1 MGDAISVVRARRLEI
16 ARAIA
21 ELQDE
26 DKDLETAEQV
36 LARLSG
42 AGPGGASS
50 GKAKSARAAGAPK
63 PASGRPSQRALVL
76 EVLRSSEEVWLKSGA
91 IAQAASRLS
100 GAPVPELSLRP
111 LLSALKRE
119 SVIVRDGHK
128 VALRARVGAKAHAR
142 VSARADV

>member
-1 MGDAISVVRARRLEI
+1 MSDAISVVRARRLEI

-36 LARLSG
+36 LVRLSG
-42 AGPGGASS
+42 AGPAAAAPS
-50 GKAKSARAAGAPK
+50 KPSARAPRGP
-63 PASGRPSQRALVL
+63 SGRLSQRALVL
-76 EVLRSSEEVWLKSGA
+76 EVLGSSEEVWLKSGA

-128 VALRARVGAKAHAR
+128 VALRARVGARAHAR
-142 VSARADV
+142 VSARAEV

>member
-36 LARLSG
+36 LVRLGG
-42 AGPGGASS
+42 AGPAAAASS
-50 GKAKSARAAGAPK
+50 KSSARAPRG
-63 PASGRPSQRALVL
+63 ASGRLSQRALVL
-76 EVLRSSEEVWLKSGA
+76 EVLGSSEEVWLKSGA

-119 SVIVRDGHK
+119 SIIVRDGHK

-142 VSARADV
+142 VSARAEV